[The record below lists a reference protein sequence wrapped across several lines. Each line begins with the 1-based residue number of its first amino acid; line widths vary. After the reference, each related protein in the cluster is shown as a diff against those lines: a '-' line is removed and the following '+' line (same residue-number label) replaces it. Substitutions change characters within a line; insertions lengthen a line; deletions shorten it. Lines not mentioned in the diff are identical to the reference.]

1 MLIGVG
7 LVGGI
12 AQIFVTSSY
21 RFAGASMLAP
31 FDYSSMI
38 FAALIGYVIFTE
50 VPTLPVALG
59 SILVVLGGILII
71 WRERNLGMDR
81 RKARSVTD
89 PKG

>member
-1 MLIGVG
+1 
-7 LVGGI
+7 
-12 AQIFVTSSY
+12 
-21 RFAGASMLAP
+21 
-31 FDYSSMI
+31 MI

>member
-1 MLIGVG
+1 
-7 LVGGI
+7 
-12 AQIFVTSSY
+12 
-21 RFAGASMLAP
+21 
-31 FDYSSMI
+31 
-38 FAALIGYVIFTE
+38 